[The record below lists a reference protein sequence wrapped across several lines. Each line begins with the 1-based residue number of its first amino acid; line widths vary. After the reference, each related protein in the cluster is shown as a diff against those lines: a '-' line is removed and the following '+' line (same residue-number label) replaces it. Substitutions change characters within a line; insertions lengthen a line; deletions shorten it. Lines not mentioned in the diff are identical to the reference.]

1 MVFCLR
7 SKLSRS
13 LFYPSASSKQCDKFA
28 LFFAEKINSI
38 HPLRTRV
45 DTLTYPTRLINLIDM
60 VNPVKISSSPVDI
73 LPSH

>member
-7 SKLSRS
+7 SKMSIS

-28 LFFAEKINSI
+28 LFFAENMSSI
-38 HPLRTRV
+38 HPLRPRV
-45 DTLTYPTRLINLIDM
+45 DTLTYPTCLINLIDM
-60 VNPVKISSSPVDI
+60 VNPMKISSSPVDI